1 MIKLL
6 GEIGWEVMSRDIRAA
21 LDETGNEVELYIDS
35 PGGDVMESN
44 AISMAIAEHAMA
56 HPGGRFTCIIGSLCA
71 SAAANILA
79 KLPSCYT
86 VKAHAES
93 LVMFHS
99 CTGWVE
105 GGPEQ
110 LRDYSVLM
118 QLVNEAVIN
127 ALASKTTLRIEEIK
141 AAFAG
146 GRELWLDGKAALDCG
161 LVNEL
166 VDAKPEQMQYTVNAR
181 TSAVLALVAKYK
193 QNLEAKMNEEENKPT
208 AEEETAPTVTEP
220 VAEGEELVKEE
231 IAEEVREELNEP
243 AEETDWQAECDKL
256 KAENDEL
263 KKELESLKALVAK
276 YQPTAKPTAT
286 AAPKADWLTLLRSL
300 NALKLPEAEYAKCY
314 TELKAKHKPEFDAF
328 MKAHQAR

>member
-141 AAFAG
+141 AAFAD

-166 VDAKPEQMQYTVNAR
+166 IDAKPEQMQYTVNAR

-193 QNLEAKMNEEENKPT
+193 QHMEAKMNEEENKPT
-208 AEEETAPTVTEP
+208 AEQETTPNTTEP
-220 VAEGEELVKEE
+220 VTEG
-231 IAEEVREELNEP
+231 EELNEP
-243 AEETDWQAECDKL
+243 TEETDWQAECDKL

-286 AAPKADWLTLLRSL
+286 AAPKADWLALLRPL
-300 NALKLPEAEYAKCY
+300 NALKLPEAEYAKRY
-314 TELKAKHKPEFDAF
+314 AKLKAEHKAEFEAF